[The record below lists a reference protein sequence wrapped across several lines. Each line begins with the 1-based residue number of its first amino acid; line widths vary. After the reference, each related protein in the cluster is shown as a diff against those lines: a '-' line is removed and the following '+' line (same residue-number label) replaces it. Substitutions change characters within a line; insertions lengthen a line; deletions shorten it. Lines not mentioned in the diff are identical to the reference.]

1 MRNPFWEI
9 HKTHSKIPVME
20 LALGYVSDLGLKNL
34 LKSAPSL
41 VYSCAVFGKS
51 FRAVFP
57 IDDIQVAVFKFIVA
71 NIWVN
76 KLKLAVK

>member
-1 MRNPFWEI
+1 
-9 HKTHSKIPVME
+9 ME

-34 LKSAPSL
+34 LKSTPSL

-71 NIWVN
+71 NI
-76 KLKLAVK
+76 